1 MTTQTPPSNTITF
14 LGTAGA
20 RFMVSKQL
28 TASGGMWLNLEDTQ
42 ILVDPGP
49 GCIVQS
55 TKRKLRAEKLSAI
68 ILSHRHLDH
77 SADVNIMVEAMTQGG
92 FHPHGKLF
100 APSDAM
106 ETEPVIYSYLRKF
119 LEGVE
124 VLKESGSYTVGNVSF
139 ATPVRHI
146 HPVETYGLRFH
157 AAGRKIA
164 YIADTRYFDGLR
176 QAYAGSDVV
185 IINVVLLEP
194 KAGLDHLSIVDA
206 ARLITEFKP
215 KVAILTH
222 YGMHVWQTKPWQI
235 AEKLT
240 QETGTKVRAAY
251 DGMKFELAQVES
263 NPSSFPGRTTKNEN
277 NIPNCHGRA

>member
-1 MTTQTPPSNTITF
+1 MTTQTQAPPPNSVTF

-28 TASGGMWLNLEDTQ
+28 TASGGMWLNLADTQ
-42 ILVDPGP
+42 VLVDPGP

-68 ILSHRHLDH
+68 VLSHRHLDH

-92 FHPHGKLF
+92 FRPHGKLF
-100 APSDAM
+100 APSDAL

-119 LEGVE
+119 LEGIE
-124 VLKESGSYTVGNVSF
+124 VLKEGRSYPIGNLTLT
-139 ATPVRHI
+139 TPLRHI
-146 HPVETYGLRFH
+146 HQVETYGLVFN
-157 AAGRKIA
+157 AAGYKIS
-164 YIADTRYFDGLR
+164 YITDTRYFDRLAE
-176 QAYAGSDVV
+176 AYSGSDVV

-206 ARLITEFKP
+206 SRLITELKP

-222 YGMHVWQTKPWQI
+222 YGMHVWQAKPWEL

-240 QETGTKVRAAY
+240 QETGIKIRAAY
-251 DGMKFELAQVES
+251 DGMKFELAQLES
-263 NPSSFPGRTTKNEN
+263 DG
-277 NIPNCHGRA
+277 